1 MRRIMSENYYKTLD
15 HERTIRL
22 RELFNELPPFARDFF
37 RSIETTTSA
46 LTRLNYAYDLRL
58 FFNYLST
65 ECSKIGGKTSTEIS
79 IDDLSQLDLT
89 DFEIYVEYLGLY
101 FKNDKEIENAARGK
115 ARKIASLR
123 SFFKYYYKK
132 GLLEKNVCAL
142 IDMPKIHDKTI
153 VRLEANEVADLLDL
167 IEHGTGL
174 SERQQTYHKQTK
186 TRDLA
191 LVTFLLATGIRVSEL
206 VGLNIGDL
214 DFPGGSFK
222 VTRKGGSEVILYFG
236 EEADKALSDY
246 LYERKTQKTYALDEP
261 LFLSLQKR
269 RLDVRSVENLVKK
282 YARLAAPLKN
292 ISPHKLRSTFGT
304 ALYQETGDIYLVADV
319 LGHKDVNTTRKHY
332 AKIVEDRRKSVKNAV
347 KLRD

>member
-1 MRRIMSENYYKTLD
+1 MSESYYKTID
-15 HERTIRL
+15 HERTLRL

-37 RSIETTTSA
+37 RSVETTTSA

-65 ECSKIGGKTSTEIS
+65 ECSKIGGKTPTEIT
-79 IDDLSQLDLT
+79 IDDLKQLDLT
-89 DFEIYVEYLGLY
+89 DFEVYVEYLGLY
-101 FKNDKEIENAARGK
+101 FKDDKEIENASRGK

-123 SFFKYYYKK
+123 SFFKYFYKK

-142 IDMPKIHDKTI
+142 IDMPKIHEKAI
-153 VRLEANEVADLLDL
+153 VRLEPNEVADLLDL
-167 IEHGTGL
+167 IEQGTGL
-174 SERQQTYHKQTK
+174 TEKQLIYHELTK
-186 TRDLA
+186 KRDLA
-191 LVTFLLATGIRVSEL
+191 LVTFLLATGVRVSEL
-206 VGLNIGDL
+206 VGLNIGDI
-214 DFPGGSFK
+214 DFVNGSFK
-222 VTRKGGSEVILYFG
+222 ATRKGGNQVILYFG
-236 EEADKALSDY
+236 EEAEKALLSYMD
-246 LYERKTQKTYALDEP
+246 ERKNQKSYALDEP
-261 LFLSLQKR
+261 LFLNLQKQ
-269 RLDVRSVENLVKK
+269 RLGVRSVQNLVKK

-332 AKIVEDRRKSVKNAV
+332 AKIVDDRRKSVKNAV

>member
-1 MRRIMSENYYKTLD
+1 MSENYYKAID
-15 HERTIRL
+15 HERTLRL

-37 RSIETTTSA
+37 RSVETTTSA

-65 ECSKIGGKTSTEIS
+65 ECSKIGGKSPSEIT
-79 IDDLSQLDLT
+79 IDDLKRLDLT

-101 FKNDKEIENAARGK
+101 FKDDKEIENSARGK

-132 GLLEKNVCAL
+132 GHLEKNVCAL
-142 IDMPKIHDKTI
+142 IDMPKIHEKTI
-153 VRLEANEVADLLDL
+153 VRLEPNEVADLLDL
-167 IEHGTGL
+167 IETGAGL
-174 SERQQTYHKQTK
+174 TDKQLPYHERTK
-186 TRDLA
+186 KRDLA
-191 LVTFLLATGIRVSEL
+191 LITFLLATGIRVSEL
-206 VGLNIGDL
+206 VGLNIGDI
-214 DFPGGSFK
+214 DFVNGSFK
-222 VTRKGGSEVILYFG
+222 VTRKGGNEAILYFG
-236 EEADKALSDY
+236 EEAEAALGDY
-246 LYERKTQKTYALDEP
+246 LDERKSQNTHVNDEP

-269 RLDVRSVENLVKK
+269 RLDVRSVQNLVKK

-304 ALYQETGDIYLVADV
+304 SLYQETGDIYLVADV

-332 AKIVEDRRKSVKNAV
+332 AKIVDDRRKSVKNAV